1 MNDFDLVRKNLFR
14 RKLRASLMIVSILI
28 AFMIFGVLAG
38 FYRAFTA
45 GEDRAAADRMITV
58 NKINFTQPMPI
69 AYFNRVR
76 AVEGVRQVTFANW
89 FGGYYQDPKNF
100 IMALAIEPSTY
111 FDVYRSEFDVPPDQL
126 QAFIRDRGSAVVGEK
141 LAQKWGWKVGDR
153 IPIQSNIFSQKSGG
167 HTWDLTIAGIV
178 KGKADHV
185 DTNFLLFQY
194 PYFDET
200 RSFGKDT
207 IGWLILQTTSPENN
221 DRVAKAIDAMFAN
234 STAETSTDTEKA
246 FGKAF
251 AAQFGNIAL
260 IVLLVV
266 GAAFV
271 TILMIVGN
279 TMALS
284 IRERTRE
291 IGVLK
296 TLGFSGPR
304 ILAMVL
310 GESVLLALLGG
321 IPGLA
326 IAALIAMALRA
337 SLSNIAPAFAVS
349 PTIALQGVALMIAL
363 GLITGI
369 IPALNAMRLQ
379 NCNRARTGIGMRS
392 LWLQVAAVTAIN
404 LKSIAQRRWLSL
416 STVIAIALVVIVL
429 LAFLA
434 MANGFQRTI
443 AGSGADDIAIVLR
456 AGSQAEINS
465 TVSRDQVRLIEDGPG
480 IARGSD
486 GKPLISP
493 ELYLVVDGI
502 KRSTKTKANLP
513 LRGIGEQGSA
523 LRKGV
528 TITSGRMFNRGSN
541 EVVVGKALQRQFEG
555 FDLGSTVSFGATRW
569 TVVGVFDAGGS
580 VFESEIWADLNVV
593 QSLFNR
599 NNVVQT
605 VRARLT
611 GPAALN
617 ELKSYSD
624 NDPRLKLDVKSEA
637 AYFAEQASQT
647 SDLIQKLGWPLAIA
661 MALGA
666 VAGALNTMYS
676 SVAAR
681 ATEIATLRAIG
692 FGGFPAFV
700 GTLAESLLLA
710 VIGGLLGAAA
720 TYLIFDGVTAST
732 LGGNFTQVVFDFK
745 LSPWLIAE
753 GVVLALIVGLIGG
766 LFPALRA
773 ARLPIVE
780 GLYAH

>member
-1 MNDFDLVRKNLFR
+1 
-14 RKLRASLMIVSILI
+14 
-28 AFMIFGVLAG
+28 
-38 FYRAFTA
+38 
-45 GEDRAAADRMITV
+45 
-58 NKINFTQPMPI
+58 
-69 AYFNRVR
+69 
-76 AVEGVRQVTFANW
+76 
-89 FGGYYQDPKNF
+89 
-100 IMALAIEPSTY
+100 
-111 FDVYRSEFDVPPDQL
+111 
-126 QAFIRDRGSAVVGEK
+126 
-141 LAQKWGWKVGDR
+141 
-153 IPIQSNIFSQKSGG
+153 
-167 HTWDLTIAGIV
+167 
-178 KGKADHV
+178 
-185 DTNFLLFQY
+185 
-194 PYFDET
+194 
-200 RSFGKDT
+200 
-207 IGWLILQTTSPENN
+207 
-221 DRVAKAIDAMFAN
+221 
-234 STAETSTDTEKA
+234 
-246 FGKAF
+246 
-251 AAQFGNIAL
+251 
-260 IVLLVV
+260 
-266 GAAFV
+266 
-271 TILMIVGN
+271 
-279 TMALS
+279 
-284 IRERTRE
+284 
-291 IGVLK
+291 
-296 TLGFSGPR
+296 
-304 ILAMVL
+304 
-310 GESVLLALLGG
+310 
-321 IPGLA
+321 
-326 IAALIAMALRA
+326 
-337 SLSNIAPAFAVS
+337 
-349 PTIALQGVALMIAL
+349 
-363 GLITGI
+363 
-369 IPALNAMRLQ
+369 
-379 NCNRARTGIGMRS
+379 MRS
-392 LWLQVAAVTAIN
+392 LWLQVAAVTIIN

-443 AGSGADDIAIVLR
+443 AGAGADDIAIVLR

-523 LRKGV
+523 LRKGI

-611 GPAALN
+611 GPAALS

-666 VAGALNTMYS
+666 LAGALNTMYS

-700 GTLAESLLLA
+700 GTLAELLLLA
-710 VIGGLLGAAA
+710 AIGGLLGAAA

-745 LSPWLIAE
+745 LSPWLIAR
-753 GVVLALIVGLIGG
+753 GRGACADRGPDRRIVSGPARRAIADRRGPVRALRSL
-766 LFPALRA
+766 LFPLEACRADHLAPFARLVVDELAELGGRAGARFQSLDQQLLLHLGIGKHANNLRLQAIDDRLRRCRRRHEAVPAGRDHVGKPLLTQGGSLGVNRAALGRRHTQHAQRTALDVRQGGADRGQRGVETARQQFRVGHVVAAEGNDQAFDAGIPEQQLGGQMRLRA
-773 ARLPIVE
+773 CARRTKGQAFGLRLAVGDHLLNGLE
-780 GLYAH
+780 GRLRVDHQEQRRHASAIATGCRSLRL

>member
-1 MNDFDLVRKNLFR
+1 
-14 RKLRASLMIVSILI
+14 
-28 AFMIFGVLAG
+28 
-38 FYRAFTA
+38 
-45 GEDRAAADRMITV
+45 
-58 NKINFTQPMPI
+58 
-69 AYFNRVR
+69 
-76 AVEGVRQVTFANW
+76 
-89 FGGYYQDPKNF
+89 
-100 IMALAIEPSTY
+100 
-111 FDVYRSEFDVPPDQL
+111 
-126 QAFIRDRGSAVVGEK
+126 
-141 LAQKWGWKVGDR
+141 
-153 IPIQSNIFSQKSGG
+153 
-167 HTWDLTIAGIV
+167 
-178 KGKADHV
+178 
-185 DTNFLLFQY
+185 
-194 PYFDET
+194 
-200 RSFGKDT
+200 
-207 IGWLILQTTSPENN
+207 
-221 DRVAKAIDAMFAN
+221 
-234 STAETSTDTEKA
+234 
-246 FGKAF
+246 
-251 AAQFGNIAL
+251 
-260 IVLLVV
+260 
-266 GAAFV
+266 
-271 TILMIVGN
+271 
-279 TMALS
+279 
-284 IRERTRE
+284 
-291 IGVLK
+291 
-296 TLGFSGPR
+296 
-304 ILAMVL
+304 
-310 GESVLLALLGG
+310 
-321 IPGLA
+321 
-326 IAALIAMALRA
+326 
-337 SLSNIAPAFAVS
+337 
-349 PTIALQGVALMIAL
+349 
-363 GLITGI
+363 
-369 IPALNAMRLQ
+369 
-379 NCNRARTGIGMRS
+379 MRS

-513 LRGIGEQGSA
+513 LRGIGEQGST
-523 LRKGV
+523 LRKDIV
-528 TITSGRMFNRGSN
+528 ITAGRMFNRGSN
-541 EVVVGKALQRQFEG
+541 EVVVGKALLREFEG

-569 TVVGVFDAGGS
+569 TVVGVFEAGGS

-599 NNVVQT
+599 NNIVQT

-753 GVVLALIVGLIGG
+753 GVALALIVGLIGG

-780 GLYAH
+780 GLYAN